1 MLAGRGE
8 KSDILSPVLLHAV
21 KIFIWVLPEGV
32 VKVPRL
38 KREISAD
45 IRFTCFLS
53 KSQYFMIIK
62 DYLSIKGGKKEEG
75 CYINKVKKKKNTG
88 RRQKHSVMVRVS
100 PNVQAKTSKCKPSLN
115 SFPKVA
121 QKIAVTLTSETWL
134 KSPELAHV
142 LPRDTVTRLPTCWFS
157 NAYLYSFGINQK
169 FLLSVN
175 SDFEHW
181 IKCFALCKNSSIK
194 L

>member
-75 CYINKVKKKKNTG
+75 CYINKVKKKK
-88 RRQKHSVMVRVS
+88 KHWKE
-100 PNVQAKTSKCKPSLN
+100 A
-115 SFPKVA
+115 
-121 QKIAVTLTSETWL
+121 E
-134 KSPELAHV
+134 
-142 LPRDTVTRLPTCWFS
+142 
-157 NAYLYSFGINQK
+157 
-169 FLLSVN
+169 
-175 SDFEHW
+175 
-181 IKCFALCKNSSIK
+181 ALCPGPCFTKCSGKDFNM
-194 L
+194 